1 MLYEQHQEKQPAS
14 AAPASRPVLIGTIQH
29 SPPCL
34 HISFPTFYQI
44 SNPQNQKTMG
54 KGKLVFKGEEKAKK
68 KKSSAKKKS
77 GDVESAAVGGG
88 FDVDVAAGGIASAR
102 QPDADAAHASDG
114 SLGNALPASGEYQAK
129 DDLHVKS
136 TQSQGPNIN
145 IGQGLLSTSS
155 TVVSGHGTAFKT
167 ELRVGDA
174 ILAHT
179 QKGTEEMRVIT
190 MVLSNISASISSAFS
205 SDLKTPTPF
214 KYISKPRDDKRDRT
228 IKMAKARQEQEEVE
242 QRAMGTYGD
251 KGEIVYREKT
261 EHGGYRIKREKATTE
276 MTRSDL
282 LSVREKK
289 KSDRYC

>member
-1 MLYEQHQEKQPAS
+1 
-14 AAPASRPVLIGTIQH
+14 
-29 SPPCL
+29 
-34 HISFPTFYQI
+34 
-44 SNPQNQKTMG
+44 MG
-54 KGKLVFKGEEKAKK
+54 RGKLVFKGEEKAKK
-68 KKSSAKKKS
+68 KKSSAKNKS
-77 GDVESAAVGGG
+77 GGVEFPAFGGG
-88 FDVDVAAGGIASAR
+88 GDVNVAAGAAAGGIASAR
-102 QPDADAAHASDG
+102 RPVADAAHAHDG
-114 SLGNALPASGEYQAK
+114 GRGSASLHVSGQYEEK
-129 DDLHVKS
+129 DDLPEK
-136 TQSQGPNIN
+136 TQSQGPSIN
-145 IGQGLLSTSS
+145 IGQGMLSTSS

-174 ILAHT
+174 ILAYT
-179 QKGTEEMRVIT
+179 QKGAEEMRVIT

-214 KYISKPRDDKRDRT
+214 KYINKPRDDKRDRA

>member
-1 MLYEQHQEKQPAS
+1 
-14 AAPASRPVLIGTIQH
+14 
-29 SPPCL
+29 
-34 HISFPTFYQI
+34 
-44 SNPQNQKTMG
+44 MG
-54 KGKLVFKGEEKAKK
+54 HGKLVFKGEEKAKK
-68 KKSSAKKKS
+68 KKSSAKRKY
-77 GDVESAAVGGG
+77 GDVDAATVGGG
-88 FDVDVAAGGIASAR
+88 FDVNVAAGGIAPAR
-102 QPDADAAHASDG
+102 QPDAVAAHAREG
-114 SLGNALPASGEYQAK
+114 GRGNALPASGEYQAK
-129 DDLHVKS
+129 DNLHEK
-136 TQSQGPNIN
+136 TLSQGPSIN

-205 SDLKTPTPF
+205 SDLKTPTSF
-214 KYISKPRDDKRDRT
+214 KYISKPRDDKRDRA

-261 EHGGYRIKREKATTE
+261 EHGGYRIKREKATTD